1 MIFKEWKILIG
12 YIWAFMILSSLVVSV
27 FEGKAEATVNAAFA
41 GANQAVETV
50 VGFLGVMCM
59 WMGLMKIAEMS
70 GLISIFSRFI
80 SPVTRMIFPRI
91 KKDSP
96 AQKAISMNIVANI
109 LGLGNAATPLGIN
122 AMERLNESNP
132 DKKTATNEMCMLVV
146 LNTASIQLIPS
157 TLIALRSTFGSRNPS
172 EIILPVWIS
181 SVITAIIAVS
191 VTAYFGRKQNVIKK
205 RK

>member
-1 MIFKEWKILIG
+1 MIG
-12 YIWAFMILSSLVVSV
+12 YIWAFMVISSVVVSV
-27 FEGKAEATVNAAFA
+27 FEGNVEQTINAAFL

-59 WMGLMKIAEMS
+59 WMGLMKIAEKS

-80 SPVTRMIFPRI
+80 SPVTGVIFPKV
-91 KKDSP
+91 KKGSP
-96 AQKAISMNIVANI
+96 TQKAISMNIVANI
-109 LGLGNAATPLGIN
+109 LGLGNAATPLGIK

-157 TLIALRSTFGSRNPS
+157 TLIALRSSFGSHNPS

-181 SVITAIIAVS
+181 SVITAIIAIS
-191 VTAYFGRKQNVIKK
+191 VTAYFGRRHKLIKK
-205 RK
+205 GNEE

>member
-1 MIFKEWKILIG
+1 MII
-12 YIWAFMILSSLVVSV
+12 SSVIVSV
-27 FEGKAEATVNAAFA
+27 FKGNVEQTVNAAFS

-80 SPVTRMIFPRI
+80 SPVTRIIFPKV

-109 LGLGNAATPLGIN
+109 LGLGNAATPLGIK
-122 AMERLNESNP
+122 AMEMLNKSNP
-132 DKKTATNEMCMLVV
+132 NPKTATNEMCMLVV

-157 TLIALRSTFGSRNPS
+157 TLIALRSSFGSENPS

-181 SVITAIIAVS
+181 SVITAVIAIT
-191 VTAYFGRKQNVIKK
+191 VTAYFGRRNNVIKK
-205 RK
+205 GK

>member
-1 MIFKEWKILIG
+1 MIG
-12 YIWAFMILSSLVVSV
+12 YIWAFMVIFSIVASV
-27 FEGKAEATVNAAFA
+27 FTGTVPQTVNAAFD
-41 GANQAVETV
+41 GANQSVETI

-59 WMGLMKIAEMS
+59 WMGLMKIAERS
-70 GLISIFSRFI
+70 GLISVFSRFI
-80 SPVTRMIFPRI
+80 SPFTSLIFPGI

-122 AMERLNESNP
+122 AMERLNETNP

-157 TLIALRSTFGSRNPS
+157 TLIALRTSFGSQNPP
-172 EIILPVWIS
+172 EIIVPVWIS
-181 SVITAIIAVS
+181 SVITAVIAIS
-191 VTAYFGRKQNVIKK
+191 VTTFFGRRRKSAFKK
-205 RK
+205 RKEE

>member
-1 MIFKEWKILIG
+1 MIG
-12 YIWAFMILSSLVVSV
+12 YIWAFMVISSIIASV
-27 FEGKAEATVNAAFA
+27 FTGTVPQTVNAAFD
-41 GANQAVETV
+41 GANQSVETI

-59 WMGLMKIAEMS
+59 WTGLMKIAERS
-70 GLISIFSRFI
+70 GLISVFSRFI
-80 SPVTRMIFPRI
+80 SPFTSLIFPRI

-122 AMERLNESNP
+122 AMERLNETNP

-157 TLIALRSTFGSRNPS
+157 TLIALRTSFGSQNPS
-172 EIILPVWIS
+172 EIIVPVWIS
-181 SVITAIIAVS
+181 SVITAVIAIS
-191 VTAYFGRKQNVIKK
+191 VTTFFGRRRKSALKK
-205 RK
+205 RKEE

>member
-1 MIFKEWKILIG
+1 MVG
-12 YIWAFMILSSLVVSV
+12 YIWAFMIISSVVVAV
-27 FEGKAEATVNAAFA
+27 FEGKTEATVNAAFS
-41 GANQAVETV
+41 GANQSVETI

-59 WMGLMKIAEMS
+59 WMGLMKIAEIS
-70 GLISIFSRFI
+70 GLIDIFSRFI
-80 SPVTRMIFPRI
+80 SPVTRVIFPRV

-96 AQKAISMNIVANI
+96 AHKAISMNIVANI

-122 AMERLNESNP
+122 AMEKLNESNP

-157 TLIALRSTFGSRNPS
+157 TLIALRSTFGSHNPS
-172 EIILPVWIS
+172 EIILPIWIS

-191 VTAYFGRKQNVIKK
+191 VTAFFARKQNIIKK

>member
-1 MIFKEWKILIG
+1 MIG
-12 YIWAFMILSSLVVSV
+12 YIWAFMIISSVIVSV
-27 FEGKAEATVNAAFA
+27 FKGNVEQTVNAAFL
-41 GANQAVETV
+41 GANQAVETI

-59 WMGLMKIAEMS
+59 WMGLIKIAEMS

-80 SPVTRMIFPRI
+80 SPVTRIIFPKV

-109 LGLGNAATPLGIN
+109 LGLGNAATPLGIK
-122 AMERLNESNP
+122 AMEMLDKSNP
-132 DKKTATNEMCMLVV
+132 HPKTATNEMCMLVV

-157 TLIALRSTFGSRNPS
+157 TLIALRSSFGSENPS

-181 SVITAIIAVS
+181 SVITAIIAIT
-191 VTAYFGRKQNVIKK
+191 VTAYFGRRNNVIKK
-205 RK
+205 GK